1 MGDPVIVLAY
11 ANDRVDASR
20 YLRDLVEE
28 IRGVRRILEQHISPP
43 YQIVLRPNATLEDLI
58 EVFDRYE
65 DQIVLFHYA
74 GHADSLQLML
84 ENTEGEA
91 AGASLAG
98 FTRMLTNLSR
108 LSLVFLNG
116 CTTEAHALAMI
127 EAGIP
132 AVVATSQLINDRAAS
147 IFATRFYE
155 RLVQQVS
162 LSKAFKDAEIKVQ
175 TQLLTERGFRSLYWE
190 VEDIPEVFPWGL
202 LGARGAWRLP
212 IRKKEAMGS
221 ITHLMIDRNRQVE
234 IFRDNLETVLQDPSH
249 PPQFYVIHGA
259 REENHRS
266 LVKRFKED
274 DIRYQS
280 ERLMGMQNGY
290 VYFYDVKDWPYTG
303 ELGLRK
309 RNLKRAI
316 ARATEFDG
324 LVGGEW
330 LAQELIALQRMQGGV
345 VIFQH
350 TLSAEKWDTATE
362 ELIQWYV
369 REFWELREGEELPQ
383 FVIFL
388 NIIFPQEGRTF
399 LSRLLG
405 GTNRKDRIIQELHRI
420 AKSCGPVFHILREL
434 KSIPYAD
441 VVNWIDEYYPSEL
454 AGFADI
460 LFEENSQKRLPM
472 AYIEP
477 KVQQEIRRLN
487 QARARRHLFEEEGQE
502 SS

>member
-1 MGDPVIVLAY
+1 MGDPIILLAY
-11 ANDRVDASR
+11 ANDRVDSSR

-28 IRGVRRILEQHISPP
+28 IRGIRRLLEQEVSPP
-43 YQIVLRPNATLEDLI
+43 YRIILRPNATLDDLI

-84 ENTEGEA
+84 ESSQGEGKS
-91 AGASLAG
+91 ASLEG
-98 FTRMLTNLSR
+98 FTRLLTNLTR

-116 CTTEAHALAMI
+116 CTTEAHALSMI

-132 AVVATSQLINDRAAS
+132 AVVATSQLINDRAAL

-162 LSKAFKDAEIKVQ
+162 LAKAFKDAEIKVQ
-175 TQLLTERGFRSLYWE
+175 TSLMSDGGFRSLYWE
-190 VEDIPEVFPWGL
+190 LDEVPDDFAWKLFGN
-202 LGARGAWRLP
+202 RGAWRLP
-212 IRKKEAMGS
+212 IRKQEAMGA
-221 ITHLMIDRNRQVE
+221 ITHLMIDRDRQAEV
-234 IFRDNLETVLQDPSH
+234 FRDNIERVLQDPSH

-280 ERLMGMQNGY
+280 ERIMGMQGGY

-303 ELGLRK
+303 DLGLRK

-324 LVGGEW
+324 LIGGEW
-330 LAQELIALQRMQGGV
+330 KAQELIALQRMQGGV

-350 TLSAEKWDTATE
+350 TLSAEKWDQVAE

-369 REFWELREGEELPQ
+369 REFWELNEGEELPQ

-399 LSRLLG
+399 LSKLLG

-420 AKSCGPVFHILREL
+420 AKRCGPVFHLLREL
-434 KSIPYAD
+434 KPIPYAD
-441 VVNWIDEYYPSEL
+441 VVNWIDEYYPNEL

-460 LFEENSQKRLPM
+460 LYEEKTQKRLPM

-477 KVQQEIRRLN
+477 RVQQEIRRLN
-487 QARARRHLFEEEGQE
+487 QARARKILFEEDE
-502 SS
+502 SE